1 MFARIAQSLLGSAN
15 DRFMKRLAQEV
26 EKINAL
32 EPEVEALSD
41 EALKARTDWLRE
53 RIAGGESLDDVMNDA
68 FATVREA
75 AKRTLGQRHYDV
87 QLMGGMVLH
96 RGMIAEMDT
105 GEGKTLTA
113 TLAAST
119 AALAGTPVKQI
130 REMLDEHRQFLA
142 FDPPLVDAGAT
153 LGGMVKYDKRW

>member
-75 AKRTLGQRHYDV
+75 ACSSPTTSVLPTVEEDDDGDPPELALEPAPSSCGSDDGTSSTQSTSVPALDDARLRLGA
-87 QLMGGMVLH
+87 H
-96 RGMIAEMDT
+96 RGPVT
-105 GEGKTLTA
+105 PKV
-113 TLAAST
+113 LAALRDGS
-119 AALAGTPVKQI
+119 AHP
-130 REMLDEHRQFLA
+130 
-142 FDPPLVDAGAT
+142 
-153 LGGMVKYDKRW
+153 